1 MNGNSIKVNWLLIAV
16 ALFANSQL
24 HGQGT
29 VGVKNKKLSSLEINS
44 ITTAVPFLLIT
55 PDSRAG
61 GMADVGVATSPDVNA
76 THWNNAKLPFID
88 KQSGFG
94 ISFTPWLA
102 SLFRDIYL
110 GYFSGY
116 KKIDKYSTVSGS
128 LRYFTLGTIELTDNV
143 GNSNGTTKP
152 LEFAIDGGYSRKLT
166 GSFALGTAFRYIRSN
181 LPISS
186 GANAG
191 ANSFSADVGA
201 YYQNDKIKVSG
212 NKGILSI
219 GAQVSNL
226 GGKMSYG
233 ESSRKDFLPM
243 NMRLGAG
250 LRITPDDF
258 NEYGIYMDF
267 NKLLVPT
274 PRIIDSTTVKKTPD
288 ITTVNAMFSSF
299 SDAPGG
305 AREELREVNLSTG
318 VEYWYAKQF
327 GIRTGYF
334 FEHPTKGN
342 RSYITFGASFK
353 YQVLN
358 IDMAY
363 LLSLRQQNPLA
374 NTLRFSLTFNFDKAS
389 KSQDKSTETEPDN

>member
-1 MNGNSIKVNWLLIAV
+1 MSGKIMRRGLCFGVLSSIGLVSI
-16 ALFANSQL
+16 F
-24 HGQGT
+24 GQG
-29 VGVKNKKLSSLEINS
+29 VKPVKDKKLSSLEINS

-61 GMADVGVATSPDVNA
+61 GMGDVGAATGPDVNA
-76 THWNNAKLPFID
+76 THWNNAKIPFSD
-88 KQSGFG
+88 KQTSFG

-102 SLFRDIYL
+102 SLFKDIYL

-116 KKIDKYSTVSGS
+116 KKIDKYSAVSGS

-143 GNSNGTTKP
+143 GQSNGTTKP

-166 GSFALGTAFRYIRSN
+166 GSFALGAAFRYVRSN

-191 ANSFSADVGA
+191 GNSFSADVGA
-201 YYQNDKIKVSG
+201 YYQNDKIKVAG
-212 NKGILSI
+212 NKSILSI
-219 GAQVSNL
+219 GAQASNV
-226 GGKMSYG
+226 GAKMSYG

-243 NMRLGAG
+243 NLRLGGG
-250 LRITPDDF
+250 LRITPDEF
-258 NEYGIYMDF
+258 NEYGIYLDF

-274 PRIIDSTTVKKTPD
+274 PRIIDSTSVKKTPD
-288 ITTVNAMFSSF
+288 ITVVNAVFSSF
-299 SDAPGG
+299 SDVSAK
-305 AREELREVNLSTG
+305 EELREVNLSTG
-318 VEYWYAKQF
+318 VEYWYSKQF

-334 FEHPTKGN
+334 YEHPTKGN
-342 RSYITFGASFK
+342 RSYLTFGASFK

-374 NTLRFSLTFNFDKAS
+374 NTLRFSLSFNFDKAS
-389 KSQDKSTETEPDN
+389 KSQDAPGNNDGDN

>member
-1 MNGNSIKVNWLLIAV
+1 MSEKLLNRGFSSLAIMLLAIV
-16 ALFANSQL
+16 PAFAQAPTS
-24 HGQGT
+24 
-29 VGVKNKKLSSLEINS
+29 VKDKKLSSLEINS

-61 GMADVGVATSPDVNA
+61 GMGDVGVATSPDVNA
-76 THWNNAKLPFID
+76 THWNNAKIPFSD
-88 KQSGFG
+88 KQTSFG

-102 SLFRDIYL
+102 SLFKDIYL

-116 KKIDKYSTVSGS
+116 KKIDKYSAVSGS
-128 LRYFTLGTIELTDNV
+128 LRYFTLGTIELTDNT
-143 GNSNGTTKP
+143 GQSNGSTKP
-152 LEFAIDGGYSRKLT
+152 LEFALDAGYSRKLT
-166 GSFALGTAFRYIRSN
+166 NNFALGAAFRYIRSN

-201 YYQNDKIKVSG
+201 YYQNDKIKVAG
-212 NKGILSI
+212 NKSILSI
-219 GAQVSNL
+219 GAQASNV
-226 GGKMSYG
+226 GAKMSYG
-233 ESSRKDFLPM
+233 ESSRRDFLPM

-258 NEYGIYMDF
+258 NEYGIYLDF

-274 PRIIDSTTVKKTPD
+274 PRILDSTTVKRTPD
-288 ITTVNAMFSSF
+288 ITVVNAVFSSF
-299 SDAPGG
+299 GDAPI
-305 AREELREVNLSTG
+305 REELREVNLSTG
-318 VEYWYAKQF
+318 IEYWYSKQF

-334 FEHPTKGN
+334 YEHPTKGN
-342 RSYITFGASFK
+342 RSYLTFGASFK

-374 NTLRFSLTFNFDKAS
+374 NTLRFSLSFNFDKAS
-389 KSQDKSTETEPDN
+389 KVQESPADNDNEN

>member
-1 MNGNSIKVNWLLIAV
+1 MSEKLLNRIVSSLAIMLLAIAPT
-16 ALFANSQL
+16 FAQAPTS
-24 HGQGT
+24 
-29 VGVKNKKLSSLEINS
+29 VKDKKLSSLEINS

-61 GMADVGVATSPDVNA
+61 GMGDVGVATSPDVNA
-76 THWNNAKLPFID
+76 THWNNAKIPFSD
-88 KQSGFG
+88 KQTSFG

-102 SLFRDIYL
+102 SLFKDIYL

-116 KKIDKYSTVSGS
+116 KKIDKYSAVSGS
-128 LRYFTLGTIELTDNV
+128 LRYFTLGTIELTDNTGV
-143 GNSNGTTKP
+143 SNGSTKP
-152 LEFAIDGGYSRKLT
+152 LEFALDAGYSRKLT
-166 GSFALGTAFRYIRSN
+166 NSFSLGAAFRYVRSN

-191 ANSFSADVGA
+191 GNSFSADVGA
-201 YYQNDKIKVSG
+201 YYQNDKIKVAG
-212 NKGILSI
+212 NKSILSI
-219 GAQVSNL
+219 GAQASNV
-226 GGKMSYG
+226 GAKMSYG
-233 ESSRKDFLPM
+233 ESSRRDFLPM

-258 NEYGIYMDF
+258 NEYGIYLDF

-274 PRIIDSTTVKKTPD
+274 PRILDSTTVKRTPD
-288 ITTVNAMFSSF
+288 LTVVNAVFSSF
-299 SDAPGG
+299 GDAPIK
-305 AREELREVNLSTG
+305 EELREVNLSTG
-318 VEYWYAKQF
+318 IEYWYSKQF

-334 FEHPTKGN
+334 YEHPTKGN
-342 RSYITFGASFK
+342 RSYLTFGASFK

-374 NTLRFSLTFNFDKAS
+374 NTLRFSLSFNFDKAS
-389 KSQDKSTETEPDN
+389 KVQETPSDNDNGN

>member
-1 MNGNSIKVNWLLIAV
+1 MIRINQYIGGLGLVFLAIGQQVKA
-16 ALFANSQL
+16 
-24 HGQGT
+24 QGT
-29 VGVKNKKLSSLEINS
+29 VPVKDQKLSSLEINS

-76 THWNNAKLPFID
+76 THWNNAKLPFSN
-88 KQSGFG
+88 KQTGFG

-102 SLFRDIYL
+102 SLFKDIYL
-110 GYFSGY
+110 GYFSAY
-116 KKIDKYSTVSGS
+116 KKIDKFSVVSGS
-128 LRYFTLGTIELTDNV
+128 LRYFTLGTIELTDND
-143 GNSNGTTKP
+143 GKSNGTTKP
-152 LEFAIDGGYSRKLT
+152 LEFSLDGGYSRRLT
-166 GSFALGTAFRYIRSN
+166 NSFSLGAAFRYVRSN

-191 ANSFSADVGA
+191 GNSFSADVGA

-212 NKGILSI
+212 NKSILSI
-219 GAQVSNL
+219 GAQISNL
-226 GGKMSYG
+226 GAKMSYG
-233 ESSRKDFLPM
+233 ESSRRDFLPM
-243 NMRLGAG
+243 NLRLGGG
-250 LRITPDDF
+250 LRITPDEY
-258 NEYGIYMDF
+258 NEYGIYLDL

-274 PRIIDSTTVKKTPD
+274 PRIIDSTPVKKIPD
-288 ITTVNAMFSSF
+288 VTVVNAVFSSF
-299 SDAPGG
+299 NDAPGK
-305 AREELREVNLSTG
+305 AREELREVNISTG
-318 VEYWYAKQF
+318 LEYWYSQQF

-342 RSYITFGASFK
+342 RSYITFGASFR

-374 NTLRFSLTFNFDKAS
+374 NTLRFSLSFNFDKAS
-389 KSQDKSTETEPDN
+389 KSQSNDNDGDDN

>member
-1 MNGNSIKVNWLLIAV
+1 MRQIKRSSWGLILVSAFAV
-16 ALFANSQL
+16 GQL
-24 HGQGT
+24 NAQGT
-29 VGVKNKKLSSLEINS
+29 VSVKDKKLSGLKINS

-76 THWNNAKLPFID
+76 THWNNAKIPFSD
-88 KQSGFG
+88 KQTSFG

-102 SLFRDIYL
+102 SLFKDIYL

-116 KKIDKYSTVSGS
+116 KKIDKFSAVSGS
-128 LRYFTLGTIELTDNV
+128 LRYFTLGTIELTDNSGV
-143 GNSNGTTKP
+143 SNGTTKP

-166 GSFALGTAFRYIRSN
+166 NQFSLGAGFRYVRSN

-191 ANSFSADVGA
+191 GNSFSADVGA
-201 YYQNDKIKVSG
+201 YYQNDKIKVGG
-212 NKGILSI
+212 NKSILSL

-226 GGKMSYG
+226 GAKMSYG
-233 ESSRKDFLPM
+233 ESSRRDFLPS
-243 NMRLGAG
+243 NLRLGGG
-250 LRITPDDF
+250 LRITPDEY
-258 NEYGIYMDF
+258 NEYGIYLDL

-274 PRIIDSTTVKKTPD
+274 PRIIDSTPVNKTPD
-288 ITTVNAMFSSF
+288 ITVVNAVFSSF
-299 SDAPGG
+299 SDAPDGG
-305 AREELREVNLSTG
+305 REELREVNLSTG
-318 VEYWYAKQF
+318 LEYWYSKQF

-334 FEHPTKGN
+334 YEHPSKGN

-374 NTLRFSLTFNFDKAS
+374 NTLRFSLSFAFDKSS
-389 KSQDKSTETEPDN
+389 KSQSDAPSDDNDN